1 MRQSYYWILKA
12 LHGAGQRWAIQR
24 LVLGIE
30 ACQGKCVVMMQ
41 EPFDTPIQA

>member
-12 LHGAGQRWAIQR
+12 LDGAGQLWAIQR

-30 ACQGKCVVMMQ
+30 ACQGKCGGGDDAGAV
-41 EPFDTPIQA
+41 